1 MEFQV
6 VIAII
11 TFAFL
16 FVLILSG
23 IPIGFALGIMGFIG
37 FWIIGSFEVAL
48 TQFMGVAWD
57 YGNSW
62 TIMCIP
68 LFILMGQFVFY
79 SGIAAELYQTL
90 YIWFGRVPGGLAIAT
105 TFACALFGAVTG
117 SSMAGAATM
126 GAIAY
131 PIMKKYNY
139 IDELAT
145 GCLAASGTMGSMIPP
160 SIIMIIYCVFTEQ
173 SIGRA
178 FMAGILPGIL
188 SAFLYA
194 IMIFSLVSFKPSY
207 APKSPVFNLREK
219 LQSLKLP
226 GIWIVVFLMLL
237 ILGGIYGG
245 IFSPTEAAG
254 MGSFFAFFVPFILK
268 RMSYKN
274 FILALQ
280 SSLKITAMI
289 LVIIFGAILF
299 SRFFA
304 LSGISGAVVNAI
316 ISIPANRY
324 VILGLI
330 LVMYLVLG
338 TALDLIGQIALTMPV
353 VFPAIV
359 ELGFDPIWFAV
370 IIVKMMEMALI
381 TPPHGANVFVIGGIA
396 PEVPMTTI
404 FRGIVP
410 FLMMDII
417 TLIILIIFPSISL
430 FIPNIMF

>member
-1 MEFQV
+1 MESQV

-11 TFAFL
+11 SFVFL

-23 IPIGFALGIMGFIG
+23 IPIGFSLGIMGFIG
-37 FWIIGSFEVAL
+37 FWIIGSFEIAL
-48 TQFMGVAWD
+48 TQFIGVVWD
-57 YGNSW
+57 YSNSW

-79 SGIAAELYQTL
+79 SGIADELYETL
-90 YIWFGRVPGGLAIAT
+90 YIWFGRVSGGLAIAT
-105 TFACALFGAVTG
+105 TFGCALFGAVTG

-131 PIMKKYNY
+131 PIMKKYDY
-139 IDELAT
+139 QDGLAT
-145 GCLAASGTMGSMIPP
+145 GSLAASGTMGSMIPP

-188 SAFLYA
+188 SAILYA
-194 IMIFSLVSFKPSY
+194 TMIFSRVSWKPSL
-207 APKSPVFNLREK
+207 APKSPIFTLRDK
-219 LQSLKLP
+219 LQSLKLK
-226 GIWIVVFLMLL
+226 GIWMVLFLMVL

-245 IFSPTEAAG
+245 IFSPTEASG
-254 MGSFFAFFVPFILK
+254 MGAFFAFLIPFILG
-268 RMSYKN
+268 RMTFKN

-289 LVIIFGAILF
+289 LIIIFGAIMY

-304 LSGISGAVVNAI
+304 LSGITDVVMNAI
-316 ISIPANRY
+316 LSISTNRY
-324 VILGLI
+324 VILVLI
-330 LVMYLVLG
+330 LTMYLVLG
-338 TALDLIGQIALTMPV
+338 TALDLIGQIALTMPL

-359 ELGFDPIWFAV
+359 QLGFDPIWFAV

-396 PEVPMTTI
+396 PEVPLTTI
-404 FRGIVP
+404 FKGITW
-410 FLMMDII
+410 FLVMDVV

-430 FIPNIMF
+430 VIPNMMF